1 MENEIPTVEEL
12 RKVRQSAEFKQKQ
25 DAGWKKIKN
34 ELVMMNQAGS
44 TETTF
49 YRKYM
54 LDKYSLTLPHIS
66 IVLEKKGYKIDY
78 TRDGFG
84 CLDAITVH
92 WD

>member
-1 MENEIPTVEEL
+1 MENEIPSVEEL

-25 DAGWKKIKN
+25 EAGWKKIKN
-34 ELVMMNQAGS
+34 ELVMMNLAGR

-54 LDKYSLTLPHIS
+54 LDKYCLTLPHIS
-66 IVLEKKGYKIDY
+66 AILEKKGYKIEASW
-78 TRDGFG
+78 DGFG
-84 CLDAITVH
+84 NIDNITVQ